1 MCRQGF
7 AAHSRR
13 SIMARSA
20 STQLAASLEVPEGTA
35 LLVIENIVYDQYDV
49 PIELSIESI
58 SGEAHQFSFDVFSNS

>member
-20 STQLAASLEVPEGTA
+20 SPQLAASLEVPEGTA
-35 LLVIENIVYDQYDV
+35 LLVIENIV
-49 PIELSIESI
+49 
-58 SGEAHQFSFDVFSNS
+58 

>member
-20 STQLAASLEVPEGTA
+20 SPQLAASLEVPEGTA
-35 LLVIENIVYDQYDV
+35 LLVIENIVYDQDV
-49 PIELSIESI
+49 YKRQLPLL
-58 SGEAHQFSFDVFSNS
+58 FS